1 MTLGGF
7 LRDRAGFLAVH
18 LLGAVLTAA
27 YLLLSGSCTLA
38 QAEALLAGWGLLLLG
53 GTAWSYQSRK
63 RYFQRL
69 ESTLEGLEQK
79 YLLSEVTGRP
89 YRAEDRAHYDIL
101 RSCGRSMLEEITRV
115 RRERSEYKEY
125 IEGWV
130 HEVKTPIA
138 AMKLTCENHRADTSR
153 RILAELEKTENYVEQ
168 VLFYARSEQVEKDYL
183 IRELPLQIPVS
194 GALIRNKQ
202 LFIQSGAG
210 VTVEGLDCQVYSD
223 GKWVEFILNQI
234 LINAVK
240 YRREKPQI
248 RISAIEEGGGV
259 TLEVWDN
266 GAGIAPEDLPR
277 IFDKGFTG
285 RNGREEEKSTGI
297 GLYLCRRLCLKLGLT
312 IRAESVPESYTRIL
326 IFFPKG
332 TFVKV

>member
-1 MTLGGF
+1 
-7 LRDRAGFLAVH
+7 
-18 LLGAVLTAA
+18 
-27 YLLLSGSCTLA
+27 
-38 QAEALLAGWGLLLLG
+38 
-53 GTAWSYQSRK
+53 
-63 RYFQRL
+63 
-69 ESTLEGLEQK
+69 
-79 YLLSEVTGRP
+79 
-89 YRAEDRAHYDIL
+89 
-101 RSCGRSMLEEITRV
+101 
-115 RRERSEYKEY
+115 
-125 IEGWV
+125 
-130 HEVKTPIA
+130 
-138 AMKLTCENHRADTSR
+138 MKLTCENHRADTSR